1 MNEEVVL
8 IIALVRHLGLPE
20 GDIADCSVKE
30 AVGKICTLK
39 ALHRDAIFLIQL
51 LGDPPGNT
59 VQLHA
64 VELRVI
70 HAFGNKSHKVSD
82 AAGGLQH
89 IAGLKVHVLQGT
101 VHRLDHHGRRIEGRQ
116 RGFSCRRIFLIGK
129 HILQLGIMGIVLL
142 EELRETAPTHI
153 VGKYALLGGCCQSVF
168 RIQLVQELN
177 GTDIVIEPFQRR
189 AHTDIIALDLEVGSV
204 LGVDFRMQHMRRDLG
219 RPFHL

>member
-8 IIALVRHLGLPE
+8 IIALVRYFELPE
-20 GDIADCSVKE
+20 GDIADCSIKE

-64 VELRVI
+64 VEFRTI
-70 HAFGNKSHKVSD
+70 HAFGNKPHKVAD

-89 IAGLKVHVLQGT
+89 IAGLKVHILQGA
-101 VHRLDHHGRRIEGRQ
+101 VHRLDHYGRCIEGRQ
-116 RGFSCRRIFLIGK
+116 RGFSRRRIFLIGK

-142 EELRETAPTHI
+142 EEL
-153 VGKYALLGGCCQSVF
+153 G
-168 RIQLVQELN
+168 
-177 GTDIVIEPFQRR
+177 
-189 AHTDIIALDLEVGSV
+189 
-204 LGVDFRMQHMRRDLG
+204 
-219 RPFHL
+219 

>member
-1 MNEEVVL
+1 ML
-8 IIALVRHLGLPE
+8 IIALVWHLELPE

-30 AVGKICTLK
+30 AVGKVCILK
-39 ALHRDAIFLIQL
+39 ALHCDAVFLIKL
-51 LGDPPGNT
+51 LRNSPGNT
-59 VQLHA
+59 VKLHA
-64 VELRVI
+64 VELRTI

-89 IAGLKVHVLQGT
+89 IAGLEVHILQGT
-101 VHRLDHHGRRIEGRQ
+101 VHRLDHYGRRIEGRQ
-116 RGFSCRRIFLIGK
+116 RGFSRRRIFLIGK

-153 VGKYALLGGCCQSVF
+153 VGKYALLRGCCQSVF

-177 GTDIVIEPFQRR
+177 GTDIVIEPFQRC
-189 AHTDIIALDLEVGSV
+189 AHADVIALDLEVGSV
-204 LGVDFRMQHMRRDLG
+204 LGVDLRVQHMRRDLG

>member
-8 IIALVRHLGLPE
+8 VVALVRHLELPE

-30 AVGKICTLK
+30 AVGKVCIFK
-39 ALHRDAIFLIQL
+39 ALHRDAVFLIQL

-64 VELRVI
+64 VELRVT
-70 HAFGNKSHKVSD
+70 HAFGNKPHKVAD

-89 IAGLKVHVLQGT
+89 IAGLEVHILQGT
-101 VHRLDHHGRRIEGRQ
+101 VHRLDHYGRRIEGRQ
-116 RGFSCRRIFLIGK
+116 RGFSRRRIFLIGK
-129 HILQLGIMGIVLL
+129 HILQLGIMGIVLFEKL
-142 EELRETAPTHI
+142 GEAAPAHI
-153 VGKYALLGGCCQSVF
+153 VGKHTLLGGCRQPAF
-168 RIQLVQELN
+168 RIQLIQKLN

-189 AHTDIIALDLEVGSV
+189 AHADIIALNLEVGSV
-204 LGVDFRMQHMRRDLG
+204 LGVDLRVQHMRCDLG

>member
-1 MNEEVVL
+1 ML
-8 IIALVRHLGLPE
+8 IIALVGHLELPE

-30 AVGKICTLK
+30 AVGKVCTLK
-39 ALHRDAIFLIQL
+39 ALHCDAVFLIQL

-59 VQLHA
+59 VQLHTI
-64 VELRVI
+64 ELRVI
-70 HAFGNKSHKVSD
+70 HAFGNKSHKVAD
-82 AAGGLQH
+82 ATGGLQH
-89 IAGLKVHVLQGT
+89 IAGLKVHILQGA

-116 RGFSCRRIFLIGK
+116 RGFSRRRIFLIGK

-153 VGKYALLGGCCQSVF
+153 VGKYALLRGCCQSVF

-189 AHTDIIALDLEVGSV
+189 AHTDIIALDLEVSAV